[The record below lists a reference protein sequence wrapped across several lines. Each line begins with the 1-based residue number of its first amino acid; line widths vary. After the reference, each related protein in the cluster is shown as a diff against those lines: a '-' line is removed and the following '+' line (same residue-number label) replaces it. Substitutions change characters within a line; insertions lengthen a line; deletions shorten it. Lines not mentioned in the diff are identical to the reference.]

1 MVSIFYTA
9 ESEIMPRNTY
19 TVPGS
24 YPSDGESPNHSGHS
38 RLRRNRVDPRRER
51 VDTPIA
57 SSNETDS
64 EDFEASRGRYAEGGA
79 RASNS
84 LGYPH
89 FIPDDVPRRRD
100 MPDLDRGHSG
110 RSRDFPESDCSLIFQ
125 TSQLTRHKGVRN
137 SILLRSKPKF
147 RETII

>member
-1 MVSIFYTA
+1 MVSIFTA

-24 YPSDGESPNHSGHS
+24 YPSDGGSPNHSGHP
-38 RLRRNRVDPRRER
+38 RLPRNRFDPRRER
-51 VDTPIA
+51 ADTPIA

-64 EDFEASRGRYAEGGA
+64 EDFEASRGRYAEGGT
-79 RASNS
+79 RAGNS

-89 FIPDDVPRRRD
+89 FIPDDVSRMRD

-110 RSRDFPESDCSLIFQ
+110 RSRDFPESDCSLVFQ
-125 TSQLTRHKGVRN
+125 TSQLTCDKGVRN
-137 SILLRSKPKF
+137 SILLRSKPKN
-147 RETII
+147 RDTII